1 MSLKLSFV
9 ASIGL
14 LFLLL
19 LLPEGS
25 NANQDR
31 LSDDGG
37 RLDSEDLPLTEDTFV
52 VDDSLRDV
60 SAFDGD
66 LLEDD
71 SVENDFMEDN
81 SNEHVATPTMDAF
94 QETFSED
101 ATESLTSEPVVD
113 SLSDESRVETVVGD
127 SEPSLTF
134 DHSDHH
140 TIEMPSESE
149 DETLDVDD
157 AVPVDDEVLQTTDGE
172 PQNLDLPP
180 PILTKEEELQALRT
194 QLETLQQKNEAL
206 EEDLEYYRKHESF
219 VYKLIGGQ
227 MIEFVCISI
236 GLFVIMKI
244 TDILLMVTD
253 ILEEVVIPIVRTG
266 PVYNM
271 QSKKEVSI
279 MF

>member
-19 LLPEGS
+19 LLPERS

-37 RLDSEDLPLTEDTFV
+37 RPDSEDLPLTEDASFPE
-52 VDDSLRDV
+52 DSLRDV
-60 SAFDGD
+60 SAVDGEFLDDD
-66 LLEDD
+66 LIED
-71 SVENDFMEDN
+71 NFMEDN
-81 SNEHVATPTMDAF
+81 TDEHVATPTINAF
-94 QETFSED
+94 QETMVED
-101 ATESLTSEPVVD
+101 ATDSLAGEPVVD
-113 SLSDESRVETVVGD
+113 SLINDPAVETFVD
-127 SEPSLTF
+127 DDEPSLTPG
-134 DHSDHH
+134 HSDHH

-149 DETLDVDD
+149 DEALDVDD
-157 AVPVDDEVLQTTDGE
+157 AVPVDDEALQRTDGE
-172 PQNLDLPP
+172 TQNLDLPP
-180 PILTKEEELQALRT
+180 PILTKEEELQALKT

-236 GLFVIMKI
+236 GLFLIMKI
-244 TDILLMVTD
+244 TDILLMITD

>member
-1 MSLKLSFV
+1 MSLKLAFV

-19 LLPEGS
+19 ILPEGS
-25 NANQDR
+25 NANQDG

-37 RLDSEDLPLTEDTFV
+37 RPDSDDLPLTEDASFPE
-52 VDDSLRDV
+52 DSLQDV
-60 SAFDGD
+60 SAVDGE
-66 LLEDD
+66 LLDDD
-71 SVENDFMEDN
+71 SIEDN
-81 SNEHVATPTMDAF
+81 SIEDNADEHEATPTIDAF
-94 QETFSED
+94 QETASED
-101 ATESLTSEPVVD
+101 ATNSLNGEPVVD
-113 SLSDESRVETVVGD
+113 SLSDEPPAETVIHD
-127 SEPSLTF
+127 NEPSLTF
-134 DHSDHH
+134 DHSAHH

-157 AVPVDDEVLQTTDGE
+157 AVPVGDEVLQTTDGE

-236 GLFVIMKI
+236 GLFLIMKI
-244 TDILLMVTD
+244 TDILLMITD